1 MVCRLWKA
9 ATGITWVEAKD
20 AAENL
25 INAQDGPTTKDDLA
39 QNVSNTKPENP
50 CSTKLIKT
58 ADISSIKSHT

>member
-39 QNVSNTKPENP
+39 KMSVIPSLKIPAPQS
-50 CSTKLIKT
+50 
-58 ADISSIKSHT
+58 